1 MRQLLMI
8 LFFIPSLVL
17 GVEASNSTTNYG
29 ELLLETEAP
38 KQAKQ
43 NLTLFLGNEI
53 DNVYFQ
59 TQLAS
64 IQYERKLNSYFDMN
78 IEATFLNNQESQTL
92 ININQSDLTK
102 LNATKMNYGASVGT
116 YFKPLFGQ
124 INFLSIKSLP
134 FQLGP
139 TLSIGF
145 AEVESNELTAT
156 VFQYSVGLKNNF
168 DLTKKMNL
176 QFSLEENFRE
186 NTFGVNENLT
196 RLKIGLG
203 YLF

>member
-1 MRQLLMI
+1 MRQLLIII
-8 LFFIPSLVL
+8 LIFPTLL
-17 GVEASNSTTNYG
+17 LASGQSPKAETYG
-29 ELLLETEAP
+29 ELLLETKAP
-38 KQAKQ
+38 TQAKQ
-43 NLTLFLGNEI
+43 NITLFYGTEI

-64 IQYERKLNSYFDMN
+64 LQYERRINSYFDLN
-78 IEATFLNNQESQTL
+78 VEGTFLQNEDSQTL

-102 LNATKMNYGASVGT
+102 LNATKMNYGFSAGV

-139 TLSIGF
+139 TLSVGF
-145 AEVESNELTAT
+145 AEVESKNLIAT
-156 VFQYSVGLKNNF
+156 VLQYSLGIKNNF
-168 DLTKKMNL
+168 DLSKKLSL

-186 NTFGVNENLT
+186 NTFGDQENLT